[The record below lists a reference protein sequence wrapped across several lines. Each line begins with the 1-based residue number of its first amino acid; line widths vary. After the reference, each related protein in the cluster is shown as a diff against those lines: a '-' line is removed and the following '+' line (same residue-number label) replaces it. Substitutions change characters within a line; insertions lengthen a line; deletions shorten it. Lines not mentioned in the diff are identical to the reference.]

1 MKAKVTAYYKI
12 GAQQIKATKFTGGE
26 NGIMIEHL
34 SEKNRSYRKFHEDEE
49 VKMAALKELVNLA
62 RLSSCGMNMQSLRY
76 ILVTDK
82 EDREKIYPN
91 LKWAAFLKD
100 WEGPEE
106 GQRPSAFILMLKDKS
121 KPNSAVVQVDMG
133 IACQSILLG
142 AVEKG
147 LGGCIIGAF
156 DKSKLSE
163 AFNIRGNLE
172 LQLVLAIG
180 KPDQTIVLDEI
191 SKDADTKYWRDRTG
205 KHHVPKIRLKDV
217 IIEK

>member
-1 MKAKVTAYYKI
+1 
-12 GAQQIKATKFTGGE
+12 
-26 NGIMIEHL
+26 
-34 SEKNRSYRKFHEDEE
+34 
-49 VKMAALKELVNLA
+49 
-62 RLSSCGMNMQSLRY
+62 
-76 ILVTDK
+76 
-82 EDREKIYPN
+82 
-91 LKWAAFLKD
+91 
-100 WEGPEE
+100 
-106 GQRPSAFILMLKDKS
+106 
-121 KPNSAVVQVDMG
+121 MG

-147 LGGCIIGAF
+147 LGGCIVGAF

-163 AFNIRGNLE
+163 SFNIRGNLE

-191 SKDADTKYWRDRTG
+191 SKDADTKYWRDRAG

>member
-1 MKAKVTAYYKI
+1 
-12 GAQQIKATKFTGGE
+12 
-26 NGIMIEHL
+26 MIEQL
-34 SEKNRSYRKFHEDEE
+34 IEKNRSYRKFHEAEE
-49 VKMAALKELVNLA
+49 VKIATLKELVNLA

-82 EDREKIYPN
+82 EGREKIYPN
-91 LKWAAFLKD
+91 LKWAAFLKY

-106 GQRPSAFILMLKDKS
+106 GERPAAFILMLKDKS

-191 SKDADTKYWRDRTG
+191 SKDADTKYWRDRAS